1 MFGENYVKLYFMLE
15 LLRLLST
22 FLMLVLVVT

>member
-15 LLRLLST
+15 LLQLLST